1 MKNNYKKILSIFT
14 LLVVIFFSVFLLYSN
29 NKKADATVTNSA
41 GVGYGAIATDASND
55 IAIGTSTTLANT
67 KLFILAS
74 TSDSSAYGITIYN
87 SNNSSIFSVRND
99 GTVTA
104 PVFSGGLVGNINA
117 ANIYSGQFGS
127 NTGALLAPYSFAGSV
142 GIGITNPGAK
152 LDLYSV
158 VSDTNANTYGIRSYL
173 SFVEPDSLN
182 KYYGYGG
189 YFSADDGGFSS
200 DAGIYGIYGSASDGN
215 GNSVGVYGVSADG
228 NGTGVQGYSSSGVGG
243 NFSSWGETGAIISSN
258 IGTGLITYSG
268 GYAALTVYNSSS
280 SQLAINSTQGKNY
293 FGGNVGIGTTNPG
306 AKLEVN
312 GNVKLS
318 GSTPTYTIT
327 NVNTPNNSSDV
338 ATKGYVDT
346 SVASAKPNGW
356 NCTSTQ
362 SAWSGQDNNAYAYC
376 PATFHIVSGG
386 CYWQAGTS
394 SIVETQTI
402 PDLKDNA
409 WQCYYYT
416 GYSLAYA
423 LCCK

>member
-1 MKNNYKKILSIFT
+1 
-14 LLVVIFFSVFLLYSN
+14 
-29 NKKADATVTNSA
+29 
-41 GVGYGAIATDASND
+41 
-55 IAIGTSTTLANT
+55 LANT

-74 TSDSSAYGITIYN
+74 TTDSSTYSINIYN
-87 SNNSSIFSVRND
+87 SNNSSIFRVGND

-104 PVFSGGLVGNINA
+104 PVFSGGLVGNLNA
-117 ANIYSGQFGS
+117 TNVSSGQFGA
-127 NTGALLAPYSFAGSV
+127 NTGGGPYSF
-142 GIGITNPGAK
+142 P
-152 LDLYSV
+152 
-158 VSDTNANTYGIRSYL
+158 
-173 SFVEPDSLN
+173 
-182 KYYGYGG
+182 
-189 YFSADDGGFSS
+189 
-200 DAGIYGIYGSASDGN
+200 
-215 GNSVGVYGVSADG
+215 
-228 NGTGVQGYSSSGVGG
+228 
-243 NFSSWGETGAIISSN
+243 
-258 IGTGLITYSG
+258 
-268 GYAALTVYNSSS
+268 
-280 SQLAINSTQGKNY
+280 
-293 FGGNVGIGTTNPG
+293 GNVGIGTTSPSEKLQVNGSISNPVDNSVIVAGNDANLGFVKKSGYSAEITTNNSVDIIFSKLSTATLSSANVANGSLTELMRITNAGNVGIGMTNPG